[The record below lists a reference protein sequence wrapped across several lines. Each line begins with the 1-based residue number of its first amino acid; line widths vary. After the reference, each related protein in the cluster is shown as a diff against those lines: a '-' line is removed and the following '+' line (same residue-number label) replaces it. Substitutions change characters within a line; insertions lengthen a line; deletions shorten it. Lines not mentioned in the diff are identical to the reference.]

1 MGWASAFRILQETDC
16 ARLIEICR
24 FSQQLGVPAVELDEW
39 KQHCHLQSTDGTYA
53 SLVPLPPLIRDHSS
67 TLPDVSGCDLS
78 AASRAAT
85 PKRAFD
91 GDTAVVSGISPAKNN
106 RLPTPSLKTGL
117 DAVQFFQASLSS
129 NPRKRKTPS
138 VTNSRAPT
146 PNLIFSQNS
155 PTNLMFD
162 STLASNVQDSDFL
175 ELNVTL
181 LP

>member
-1 MGWASAFRILQETDC
+1 MSPGVCLCFSDC
-16 ARLIEICR
+16 ARLIEICH

-39 KQHCHLQSTDGTYA
+39 KQHCHLQSTDGTSA

-91 GDTAVVSGISPAKNN
+91 GDTAVVSGISPAKIN

-117 DAVQFFQASLSS
+117 DAVQIFQASLSS
-129 NPRKRKTPS
+129 NPRKRKTPTPS
-138 VTNSRAPT
+138 VNNSRAPT
-146 PNLIFSQNS
+146 PNLVFSHNS

-162 STLASNVQDSDFL
+162 STLASNVQDLDFL
-175 ELNVTL
+175 N
-181 LP
+181 